1 MIYMNER
8 PKAQRKGRIHVDNR
22 QLRDLVH
29 ATENAGEILSV
40 QSASVVRY
48 NVYSTEPSVKLAHI
62 QFRPTTLSYSPSR
75 SPSQPGLIA
84 VGGRNGKV
92 MLISLKSSK
101 NLARESFS
109 LLQESAVSSS
119 IRSETITTMS
129 IPNPTRDIVNSVSF
143 APSPYDTS
151 SLDSSRS
158 MHRRLLVSSND
169 KSVRIFQLDE
179 SRSPGTHN
187 KPFVVKDEG
196 FIRYSTCINHA
207 SVSPDGRILL
217 TAGDTPHLHLHSLSS
232 TPLSGNALSST
243 RFSGGTCSHKPI
255 HVIPTSTLEGP
266 SLSWHVGGEGRSSVE
281 AIFST
286 AFSADGTK
294 FASGS
299 QDGIVQVWDIRS
311 LNKRL
316 ALFNTAP
323 PHLIGSRWSMRHEL
337 EGNVDP
343 ELEKGVSLGKNWG
356 IRCLR
361 FSPASSFG
369 FSGPYRELLAF
380 SSHQSNL
387 HFVDARTFDTN
398 ESFHTSLFLPDV
410 FKRHTLSSY
419 SNDPAHV
426 DLTEPITPSS
436 FAKKRK
442 RADSDGD
449 GNVEPKRREGLPSA
463 EDITI
468 NNLRAE
474 LALQIESDPAL
485 RHAANTL
492 SWSTQSQ
499 DGLSTSAATA
509 LTGVPEDVNQAQSSH
524 AEPSVSSETAAGGER
539 DDAFLRQ
546 TDDLLQSS
554 ERLAMRLRGVS
565 SRLQEIVERAS
576 GITGASSSS
585 ALYTAPGT
593 PAEQATSI
601 PPPPQP
607 EPPAVQSSQTLSPHL
622 TLPTQLPVL
631 QVTPPLRSSM
641 ESEEQSGIRLPERRY
656 GVYIPDEREGND
668 PVGASRRQMAF
679 DDTMERRRAIREAWE
694 ALGVDIDAEND
705 HSELSDEEMEDDEL
719 DLPVDEG
726 ERPSFARDALHAAMR
741 RWGLR
746 SGVEGI
752 ERGEEL
758 SGGWTLPG
766 ESDEDVEEDDV
777 MDLNGVN
784 EQLSSSSNPVANGVV
799 LNGAGNDT
807 ERLHSLFGPRSSNG
821 GQTTS
826 RSDRWRHLQ
835 QQLSANRAAGPGLDS
850 SEPLLLGFL
859 NVNSRPRFVA
869 SPEPLQPPLPT
880 LGGTSNRLTNR
891 VVRMFGNP
899 PTRSRFDAGSHLLSP
914 PPPPAWQLFGEPS
927 IRRPFSSRVFG
938 GGAQSFSS
946 VSLRTNQAQADESD
960 EDGLVYTDEENE
972 EEKAFEDGPVEIA
985 GFAFGIPGT
994 ASDGTLVIGAT
1005 LPSPSEETKPRMS
1018 EGLSK
1023 RWGRGAAAR
1032 LVLYDMADRKPVV
1045 PMEKEEGTMRDSE
1058 PVMGSDEKVRPTW
1071 PLRTRKGFSRAD
1083 FV

>member
-1 MIYMNER
+1 
-8 PKAQRKGRIHVDNR
+8 
-22 QLRDLVH
+22 
-29 ATENAGEILSV
+29 
-40 QSASVVRY
+40 
-48 NVYSTEPSVKLAHI
+48 
-62 QFRPTTLSYSPSR
+62 
-75 SPSQPGLIA
+75 
-84 VGGRNGKV
+84 
-92 MLISLKSSK
+92 
-101 NLARESFS
+101 
-109 LLQESAVSSS
+109 
-119 IRSETITTMS
+119 
-129 IPNPTRDIVNSVSF
+129 
-143 APSPYDTS
+143 
-151 SLDSSRS
+151 
-158 MHRRLLVSSND
+158 
-169 KSVRIFQLDE
+169 
-179 SRSPGTHN
+179 
-187 KPFVVKDEG
+187 
-196 FIRYSTCINHA
+196 
-207 SVSPDGRILL
+207 
-217 TAGDTPHLHLHSLSS
+217 
-232 TPLSGNALSST
+232 
-243 RFSGGTCSHKPI
+243 
-255 HVIPTSTLEGP
+255 
-266 SLSWHVGGEGRSSVE
+266 
-281 AIFST
+281 
-286 AFSADGTK
+286 
-294 FASGS
+294 
-299 QDGIVQVWDIRS
+299 
-311 LNKRL
+311 
-316 ALFNTAP
+316 
-323 PHLIGSRWSMRHEL
+323 
-337 EGNVDP
+337 
-343 ELEKGVSLGKNWG
+343 
-356 IRCLR
+356 
-361 FSPASSFG
+361 
-369 FSGPYRELLAF
+369 
-380 SSHQSNL
+380 
-387 HFVDARTFDTN
+387 
-398 ESFHTSLFLPDV
+398 
-410 FKRHTLSSY
+410 
-419 SNDPAHV
+419 
-426 DLTEPITPSS
+426 
-436 FAKKRK
+436 
-442 RADSDGD
+442 
-449 GNVEPKRREGLPSA
+449 
-463 EDITI
+463 
-468 NNLRAE
+468 
-474 LALQIESDPAL
+474 
-485 RHAANTL
+485 
-492 SWSTQSQ
+492 
-499 DGLSTSAATA
+499 
-509 LTGVPEDVNQAQSSH
+509 
-524 AEPSVSSETAAGGER
+524 
-539 DDAFLRQ
+539 
-546 TDDLLQSS
+546 
-554 ERLAMRLRGVS
+554 
-565 SRLQEIVERAS
+565 
-576 GITGASSSS
+576 
-585 ALYTAPGT
+585 
-593 PAEQATSI
+593 
-601 PPPPQP
+601 
-607 EPPAVQSSQTLSPHL
+607 
-622 TLPTQLPVL
+622 
-631 QVTPPLRSSM
+631 M